1 MIYAVYFLK
10 VVNSAKKQEN
20 TQVRF
25 SKNTFWFFILICDK
39 CCLDKGTVKFLAD
52 T

>member
-10 VVNSAKKQEN
+10 VVNSAKKQKN

-25 SKNTFWFFILICDK
+25 SKKIFGFYINLRSIL
-39 CCLDKGTVKFLAD
+39 FR
-52 T
+52 

>member
-1 MIYAVYFLK
+1 MIYDVYFLK

-25 SKNTFWFFILICDK
+25 SKNTVWFLYLFAI
-39 CCLDKGTVKFLAD
+39 TAV
-52 T
+52 

>member
-1 MIYAVYFLK
+1 LLILPRSRKTLK
-10 VVNSAKKQEN
+10 FVSAKI
-20 TQVRF
+20 RF
-25 SKNTFWFFILICDK
+25 GFYINFDQ

>member
-10 VVNSAKKQEN
+10 VVNSAKKQKN

-25 SKNTFWFFILICDK
+25 SKNTFFYIFICDQ
-39 CCLDKGTVKFLAD
+39 CCLDKEIVKFLAD

>member
-25 SKNTFWFFILICDK
+25 RKIRFGFYINLRSMLFK
-39 CCLDKGTVKFLAD
+39 
-52 T
+52 